1 MNSKKQILS
10 LGGEI
15 KYRDIS
21 TGNFPE
27 WSIMAGGGGTGNGDM
42 LKSTY
47 DTNDDGKVDTAENA
61 EKLGGILANQ
71 FVQTSDSRLSDA
83 RSASDVSAWA
93 KAATKPT
100 YTASEVGAP
109 SGSGTSTGTNTGD
122 QDLSGLQPK
131 ETGKGLVSTD
141 ITSRISYNPTEDTI
155 SYKRTDGGTTEFGKE
170 IVDTY
175 TNIGTVDIVNG
186 DIVSIVG
193 ATGDRSAVKLTDA
206 SDSALSL
213 STIGMCTV
221 PMIQQNNSGV
231 ICKLGKVHGLNTIDY
246 AEGTMLYVSPIFKGK
261 WTSVK
266 PASGYIIQIG
276 VVVVSHSS
284 EGVVDLHVQ
293 VIPQAVDIITDST
306 HRFVTDTEKSTW
318 GAKQDALVSGTNIK
332 TINGS
337 SVVGSGDITISAG
350 GAGSDTTAIHKD
362 ASNEYSSVTE
372 KTTLA
377 GDDIALIEDS
387 ESSFSKKKW
396 RLSSVKTYLQTAF
409 NSVYSL
415 VSDQG
420 DRHGFYNASNS
431 SLSFDNTTRTFTIT
445 PTNPYIIYING
456 SKYNITINKV
466 VSFTNTAG
474 QWFITFSISDGTPIL
489 NATQTPWSLLDLTQ
503 IPVAIISWNGVSGRI
518 LDERHS
524 SKRNLV
530 WHDSEHNSVGA
541 RYRNGFTSITPTSSN
556 TFSLSSGVI
565 ADEDIILDTGG
576 AQTTCQ
582 IMYRNS
588 GLTFMTWD
596 ASSAAYIKTGANGR
610 PVYDNSGVLT
620 EIANNN
626 YAVYYLTMTNC
637 IEPGKKIVSIIAQSQ
652 YASLTAAQAS
662 SIPILLANVAEWKYL
677 YRIIVK
683 ASANGFTYI
692 ESNPLYNLTTGL
704 AISSGTVTSVSASSV
719 TLTPFNGITETNV
732 QAGLEQENAKAIHK
746 DTANEYSTITE
757 KTTFANADVF
767 LMEDSEAGYGKKK
780 WLFSS
785 LKTALNLLYKPSTYY
800 GEFKDEF
807 LNIADGNVTVALK
820 KSMVLGL
827 SGVAGADLTSANN
840 ITFTLPTPIAG
851 EFNQSVIYFKIGA
864 TIPTINHPANTL
876 ILGTFVPNSFSTVI
890 FTYDQIRTA
899 ASTWQR
905 VLSVKKV

>member
-1 MNSKKQILS
+1 MAITNKKVNV
-10 LGGEI
+10 
-15 KYRDIS
+15 DIS
-21 TGNFPE
+21 
-27 WSIMAGGGGTGNGDM
+27 
-42 LKSTY
+42 
-47 DTNDDGKVDTAENA
+47 GKVD
-61 EKLGGILANQ
+61 KVANQ
-71 FVQTSDSRLSDA
+71 
-83 RSASDVSAWA
+83 
-93 KAATKPT
+93 
-100 YTASEVGAP
+100 
-109 SGSGTSTGTNTGD
+109 
-122 QDLSGLQPK
+122 GLI
-131 ETGKGLVSTD
+131 STD
-141 ITSRISYNPTEDTI
+141 ITSRITYNLAEDTI
-155 SYKRTDGGTTEFGKE
+155 SYTRTDGGTTEFGKE

-175 TNIGTVDIVNG
+175 TNLDTVDILNG

-193 ATGDRSAVKLTDA
+193 ATGNRSAVKLTDA

-246 AEGTMLYVSPIFKGK
+246 AEGTMLYVSSIFKGK

-276 VVVVSHSS
+276 VVVVSHTTQ
-284 EGVVDLHVQ
+284 GVVDLHIQ
-293 VIPQAVDIITDST
+293 VLPQAVDIITDDS
-306 HRFVTDTEKSTW
+306 HRFVTDNDKSTW
-318 GAKQDALVSGTNIK
+318 TGKQDALVSGANIK

-337 SVVGSGDITISAG
+337 SVLGSGDITISAG

-372 KTTLA
+372 KTALA

-387 ESSFSKKKW
+387 ESSFSKKKL

-415 VSDQG
+415 ISDQG

-445 PTNPYIIYING
+445 PTSQYIIYING
-456 SKYNITINKV
+456 SKYNITVDKV
-466 VSFTNTAG
+466 VSFANTAG
-474 QWFITFSISDGTPIL
+474 QWFITFSISSGIPVL

-541 RYRNGFTSITPTSSN
+541 RYRSGFTSITPISSN

-565 ADEDIILDTGG
+565 ADEDIILDAGG
-576 AQTTCQ
+576 TQTTCQ
-582 IMYRNS
+582 IMYRNP

-596 ASSAAYIKTGANGR
+596 ASSTAYVKTGANGR
-610 PVYDNSGVLT
+610 PVYDNSGGLT
-620 EIANNN
+620 EIANNK

-637 IEPGKKIVSIIAQSQ
+637 IESGKRIVSIMAQSE

-662 SIPILLANVAEWKYL
+662 AIPVLLANVAEWKYL

-692 ESNPLYNLTTGL
+692 ESNPLYNLSTGL
-704 AISSGTVTSVSASSV
+704 AISSGAVTSVSAASV
-719 TLTPFNGITETNV
+719 ILTPFDGITATNV
-732 QAGLEQENAKAIHK
+732 QSGLEQVNAKTNRELLISY
-746 DTANEYSTITE
+746 YSTNGILSPVRYKVGSSPITITGY
-757 KTTFANADVF
+757 KLTTNTTD
-767 LMEDSEAGYGKKK
+767 M
-780 WLFSS
+780 
-785 LKTALNLLYKPSTYY
+785 
-800 GEFKDEF
+800 
-807 LNIADGNVTVALK
+807 
-820 KSMVLGL
+820 
-827 SGVAGADLTSANN
+827 
-840 ITFTLPTPIAG
+840 
-851 EFNQSVIYFKIGA
+851 SV
-864 TIPTINHPANTL
+864 TINGSNYTIANIIGVVAAANSEIIINSLTL
-876 ILGTFVPNSFSTVI
+876 QSGYTVGNASIL
-890 FTYDQIRTA
+890 
-899 ASTWQR
+899 W
-905 VLSVKKV
+905 